1 MYCPN
6 CKTRKEGR
14 FCPDCGTQLIE
25 EIEQSQLSA
34 VNLSLGDANAIS
46 GGVHVTNTTNIVE
59 RTKTDNELL
68 HDNEK
73 KFINQCKR
81 CIEDF
86 VISNEE
92 LMELESLRLDLGI
105 TKERADEL
113 LESIRQLAMKAS
125 IKAQLSGLGKI
136 KAKQFSDA
144 ILKNNKQLLE
154 QMLGSIEALVLSNE
168 NEELRFKYYM
178 VLAGLYPERCIEK
191 YKSAANDEYWL
202 CFWTY
207 IAYVKINKMIE
218 AEKLLCE
225 LEAKYLGYPSENAVL
240 LAAGGVVISQ
250 GLDSIADYLDVI
262 EGDYSPILQRY
273 VDALYVIVDSNNSI
287 EGCDFYLEYIL
298 PVSSQEEVNQRQKEI
313 LRLQAIEDSRA
324 KARADKRMIFNEDC
338 SILLDGP
345 EEGEDI
351 VSYELPLCVKQIGLD
366 VPAEEA
372 NCVFSGCSNLK
383 SVILHENLEI
393 IGTGAFCKST
403 IEELRIPNSVKKI
416 CSYAFQTTKNLKHVE
431 IPLCLMDTTEWFCDS
446 NINSVSLPEGMR
458 EIGSFMFLKTP
469 ELKHIT
475 LPSTITSIGERAF
488 KESAIQEIII
498 PEGVK
503 EIGEEAFCE
512 CNNLMKVKLPSTIT
526 SIGKKVFAKSAIK
539 EIIIPEGVKKIREYA
554 FNKCYNLS
562 SVTLPKS
569 LYEIGNLAFVDC
581 SALKDIY
588 LYGVPKVFERTSFN
602 TRGVNI
608 HLLDNEPSAEYE
620 RFIKLFDDRNSTFY
634 VPNENYS
641 LWKNLF
647 KDIVFTTNEIILIE
661 GTTEI
666 EKGFLSNLKDVER
679 VVIPSTVTSIGEL
692 TFEFS
697 TIGEIIISEGVSE
710 INENAFSCV
719 NVGRLVLPSTIKYI
733 APNAFASSKNAL
745 FADKYRINEVVL
757 SEGITEISDEAF
769 KNANI
774 DRVLLP
780 STLKKI
786 GRSAFKSVGL
796 KEINIPNGVKEIG
809 QFAFMENNI
818 ENLIIP
824 SSVTTINESV
834 FFSNDIKQL
843 TIPEGVSQIERG
855 AFFRNTKLEEV
866 ILPSTIT
873 SLGTNAFALCESLK
887 DVYLYSIPKEICT
900 SSFPDTKG
908 YMYNLH
914 IMSNK
919 NPAEYEYLFKR
930 TFKNARFC
938 VSENLYKKFVDYY
951 KDRYEFIS
959 ESITDI
965 RGEAKTVEEIK
976 KISNEKQEITNK
988 TERSSVDKVETNK
1001 GSQSNII
1008 IDKLWVETDGKKEF
1022 TMSWLWT
1029 ANNMDGH
1036 SLKCCVNIKA
1046 KSGKDLDFKS
1056 ITVNKEFQIK
1066 GQSFQSKTG
1075 ISLSYNEFNIAHNEE
1090 KKIEFNIEIYD
1101 SITQKCVYTSENEE
1115 FNLWYYFNV
1124 FSANIFKLRSGK
1136 KYPPGDL
1143 TQISFI

>member
-14 FCPDCGTQLIE
+14 FCSDCGTQLIE

-125 IKAQLSGLGKI
+125 VKAQLSGLGKI

-168 NEELRFKYYM
+168 NEELRFKYYL

-207 IAYVKINKMIE
+207 IAYVKINKMKE

-250 GLDSIADYLDVI
+250 GIDSIADYLDII

-273 VDALYVIVDSNNSI
+273 VDALYVIVNSNNSI

-313 LRLQAIEDSRA
+313 LRLQAIEDS
-324 KARADKRMIFNEDC
+324 KLQARADKRMIYNEDC
-338 SILLDGP
+338 SILLEDT
-345 EEGEDI
+345 EEGKDI
-351 VSYELPLCVKQIGLD
+351 VSYELPLCVKQIGLES
-366 VPAEEA
+366 VEEA
-372 NCVFSGCSNLK
+372 NRVFSRCSNLK

-393 IGTGAFCKST
+393 LGIGAFCDAT

-416 CSYAFQTTKNLKHVE
+416 CSYAFQGTQNLKHVE
-431 IPLCLMDTTEWFCDS
+431 IPLCLMDTTAWFNCS

-475 LPSTITSIGERAF
+475 LPSTITSIGKQAF
-488 KESAIQEIII
+488 AKSAIQEIII
-498 PEGVK
+498 PEGVN
-503 EIGEEAFCE
+503 EIGEDAFCE

-526 SIGKKVFAKSAIK
+526 SIAERAFGKSAIK
-539 EIIIPEGVKKIREYA
+539 EIIIPEGVKEIEDRA
-554 FNKCYNLS
+554 FALCYNLS
-562 SVTLPKS
+562 SITLPKS
-569 LYEIGNLAFVDC
+569 LFEIKSGAFASCD
-581 SALKDIY
+581 ALKDIY
-588 LYGVPKVFERTSFN
+588 LHGVPKVYGLGIFSQRV
-602 TRGVNI
+602 VNI
-608 HLLDNEPSAEYE
+608 HLLDNEPSAQYE
-620 RFIKLFDDRNSTFY
+620 RFFKLFNYRNSTFY
-634 VPNENYS
+634 VPKENYA
-641 LWKNLF
+641 LWKKLF
-647 KDIVFTTNEIILIE
+647 KDI
-661 GTTEI
+661 
-666 EKGFLSNLKDVER
+666 
-679 VVIPSTVTSIGEL
+679 
-692 TFEFS
+692 
-697 TIGEIIISEGVSE
+697 
-710 INENAFSCV
+710 
-719 NVGRLVLPSTIKYI
+719 
-733 APNAFASSKNAL
+733 
-745 FADKYRINEVVL
+745 
-757 SEGITEISDEAF
+757 
-769 KNANI
+769 
-774 DRVLLP
+774 
-780 STLKKI
+780 
-786 GRSAFKSVGL
+786 
-796 KEINIPNGVKEIG
+796 
-809 QFAFMENNI
+809 
-818 ENLIIP
+818 
-824 SSVTTINESV
+824 
-834 FFSNDIKQL
+834 
-843 TIPEGVSQIERG
+843 
-855 AFFRNTKLEEV
+855 
-866 ILPSTIT
+866 
-873 SLGTNAFALCESLK
+873 
-887 DVYLYSIPKEICT
+887 
-900 SSFPDTKG
+900 
-908 YMYNLH
+908 
-914 IMSNK
+914 
-919 NPAEYEYLFKR
+919 
-930 TFKNARFC
+930 
-938 VSENLYKKFVDYY
+938 
-951 KDRYEFIS
+951 EFIS

-965 RGEAKTVEEIK
+965 RGGAKTVEEIK
-976 KISNEKQEITNK
+976 KRSNEKQEITNK
-988 TERSSVDKVETNK
+988 TEKSSVDKVQTTK

-1101 SITQKCVYTSENEE
+1101 CITQKCVYTSENEN
-1115 FNLWYYFNV
+1115 FNLWFYFNV

-1136 KYPPGDL
+1136 KYPSGDL

>member
-25 EIEQSQLSA
+25 EIEQSQLNA

-262 EGDYSPILQRY
+262 EGDYSPLLQRY

-338 SILLDGP
+338 SILLGVT
-345 EEGEDI
+345 EEGKDI
-351 VSYELPLCVKQIGLD
+351 VSYELPLCVKQIGELEVD
-366 VPAEEA
+366 EIRLKDYTS
-372 NCVFSGCSNLK
+372 VFEPCSKLEK
-383 SVILHENLEI
+383 VILSDNLEI
-393 IGTGAFCKST
+393 IGRYAFYGCRA
-403 IEELRIPNSVKKI
+403 EELQIPNSVKRI
-416 CSYAFQTTKNLKHVE
+416 CSWAFQCTKNLKHIE
-431 IPLCLMDTTEWFCDS
+431 MPLCSMDTEGCFS
-446 NINSVSLPEGMR
+446 NSGISSISLPEGM
-458 EIGSFMFLKTP
+458 ETIGKYMFDSTK

-475 LPSTITSIGERAF
+475 LPSTITSIGYGAFALSAIQEIIIPEGVKEIEDRAF
-488 KESAIQEIII
+488 RGCNNLMQVKLPSTITSIGARAFGESAIKEIIIPEGVKEIGEVAFFACSNLMKVKLPSTITSIGKKVFAKSAIQEIII

-526 SIGKKVFAKSAIK
+526 SIGKNAFALSAIQ
-539 EIIIPEGVKKIREYA
+539 EIIIPEGVKEIGEGA
-554 FNKCYNLS
+554 FFKCCNLMQVKLPSTITSIGKQAFTESAIQEIIIPEGVKEIGEAAFFACSNLMQVKLPSTITSIGKAAFMAAAIQEIIIPEGVKEIGVGAFTKSAIQEIIIHEGVKEIEDKAFALCYNLS
-562 SVTLPKS
+562 SITLPKS
-569 LYEIGNLAFVDC
+569 LFEIKSYAFASCD
-581 SALKDIY
+581 ALKDIY
-588 LYGVPKVFERTSFN
+588 LYGVPKVYGQGIFSQRV
-602 TRGVNI
+602 VNI
-608 HLLDNEPSAEYE
+608 HLLDNEPSAQYE
-620 RFIKLFDDRNSTFY
+620 RFFKLFNYRNSTFY
-634 VPNENYS
+634 VPNENYA
-641 LWKNLF
+641 LWKKLF
-647 KDIVFTTNEIILIE
+647 KDI
-661 GTTEI
+661 
-666 EKGFLSNLKDVER
+666 
-679 VVIPSTVTSIGEL
+679 
-692 TFEFS
+692 
-697 TIGEIIISEGVSE
+697 
-710 INENAFSCV
+710 
-719 NVGRLVLPSTIKYI
+719 
-733 APNAFASSKNAL
+733 
-745 FADKYRINEVVL
+745 
-757 SEGITEISDEAF
+757 
-769 KNANI
+769 
-774 DRVLLP
+774 
-780 STLKKI
+780 
-786 GRSAFKSVGL
+786 
-796 KEINIPNGVKEIG
+796 
-809 QFAFMENNI
+809 
-818 ENLIIP
+818 
-824 SSVTTINESV
+824 
-834 FFSNDIKQL
+834 
-843 TIPEGVSQIERG
+843 
-855 AFFRNTKLEEV
+855 
-866 ILPSTIT
+866 
-873 SLGTNAFALCESLK
+873 
-887 DVYLYSIPKEICT
+887 
-900 SSFPDTKG
+900 
-908 YMYNLH
+908 
-914 IMSNK
+914 
-919 NPAEYEYLFKR
+919 
-930 TFKNARFC
+930 
-938 VSENLYKKFVDYY
+938 
-951 KDRYEFIS
+951 EFIS

-988 TERSSVDKVETNK
+988 TERSSVDKVQTTK

-1075 ISLSYNEFNIAHNEE
+1075 ISLSYNEFNIAHDEE

-1101 SITQKCVYTSENEE
+1101 STTQKCVYTSDNEE
-1115 FNLWYYFNV
+1115 FNIWYYFNV

>member
-144 ILKNNKQLLE
+144 IIKNNKPLLE

-168 NEELRFKYYM
+168 NEELRFKYYL

-207 IAYVKINKMIE
+207 IAYVKINKMKE

-393 IGTGAFCKST
+393 IGTGAFCKAT

-416 CSYAFQTTKNLKHVE
+416 CSYAFQSTKNLKHVE
-431 IPLCLMDTTEWFCDS
+431 IPLCLMDTTEWFRDS
-446 NINSVSLPEGMR
+446 NINSVSLPEGM
-458 EIGSFMFLKTP
+458 ETIGKYMFDGTK

-475 LPSTITSIGERAF
+475 LPPTITSIGYGAF
-488 KESAIQEIII
+488 LGSAIQDIII

-503 EIGEEAFCE
+503 EIGEQAFCE

-526 SIGKKVFAKSAIK
+526 SIGKNAFALSAIQ
-539 EIIIPEGVKKIREYA
+539 EIIIPEGVKEIGEGA
-554 FNKCYNLS
+554 FLGCSNLMQVKLPSTITSIGKKVFAKSAIQEIIIPEGVKEIDDRAFALCYNLS
-562 SVTLPKS
+562 LITLPKS
-569 LYEIGNLAFVDC
+569 LFEIKSGAFASCD
-581 SALKDIY
+581 ALKDIY
-588 LYGVPKVFERTSFN
+588 LHGVPKVYGQGIFSQRV
-602 TRGVNI
+602 VNI
-608 HLLDNEPSAEYE
+608 HLLDNEPSAQYE
-620 RFIKLFDDRNSTFY
+620 RFFKLFNYRNSTFY
-634 VPNENYS
+634 VPKENYA
-641 LWKNLF
+641 LWKKIF
-647 KDIVFTTNEIILIE
+647 KDI
-661 GTTEI
+661 
-666 EKGFLSNLKDVER
+666 
-679 VVIPSTVTSIGEL
+679 
-692 TFEFS
+692 
-697 TIGEIIISEGVSE
+697 
-710 INENAFSCV
+710 
-719 NVGRLVLPSTIKYI
+719 
-733 APNAFASSKNAL
+733 
-745 FADKYRINEVVL
+745 
-757 SEGITEISDEAF
+757 
-769 KNANI
+769 
-774 DRVLLP
+774 
-780 STLKKI
+780 
-786 GRSAFKSVGL
+786 
-796 KEINIPNGVKEIG
+796 
-809 QFAFMENNI
+809 
-818 ENLIIP
+818 
-824 SSVTTINESV
+824 
-834 FFSNDIKQL
+834 
-843 TIPEGVSQIERG
+843 
-855 AFFRNTKLEEV
+855 
-866 ILPSTIT
+866 
-873 SLGTNAFALCESLK
+873 
-887 DVYLYSIPKEICT
+887 
-900 SSFPDTKG
+900 
-908 YMYNLH
+908 
-914 IMSNK
+914 
-919 NPAEYEYLFKR
+919 
-930 TFKNARFC
+930 
-938 VSENLYKKFVDYY
+938 
-951 KDRYEFIS
+951 EFIS

-965 RGEAKTVEEIK
+965 RGGAKTVEEIK

-988 TERSSVDKVETNK
+988 TERSSVDKVQTTK

-1036 SLKCCVNIKA
+1036 SLKCRVNIKA

-1101 SITQKCVYTSENEE
+1101 SITQKCVYTSENED
-1115 FNLWYYFNV
+1115 FNLWYYFNI

>member
-14 FCPDCGTQLIE
+14 FCQVCGTQLIE

-46 GGVHVTNTTNIVE
+46 GGVHVTNTTTIVE

-125 IKAQLSGLGKI
+125 MKAQLSGVGKI
-136 KAKQFSDA
+136 KSKQFSDA

-168 NEELRFKYYM
+168 NEELRFKYYL

-207 IAYVKINKMIE
+207 IAYVKINKMKE

-250 GLDSIADYLDVI
+250 GIDSIADYLDII

-298 PVSSQEEVNQRQKEI
+298 PVSTQEEVNQRQKEI
-313 LRLQAIEDSRA
+313 MRLQAIEDS
-324 KARADKRMIFNEDC
+324 KLQARADKRMIFNEDY
-338 SILLDGP
+338 SILLGVT
-345 EEGEDI
+345 EEGKDI
-351 VSYELPLCVKQIGLD
+351 VSYELPLCVKQIGELEVD
-366 VPAEEA
+366 EIRLKDYTS
-372 NCVFSGCSNLK
+372 VFEPCSKLEK
-383 SVILHENLEI
+383 VILSDNLEI
-393 IGTGAFCKST
+393 IGKFAFYGCNV
-403 IEELRIPNSVKKI
+403 EELQIPNSVKRI
-416 CSYAFQTTKNLKHVE
+416 CSWAFQCTENLKHIE
-431 IPLCLMDTTEWFCDS
+431 IPLCSMDTEGCFS
-446 NINSVSLPEGMR
+446 NSAISSISLPEGM
-458 EIGSFMFLKTP
+458 ETIGKYMFDATK

-475 LPSTITSIGERAF
+475 LPSTITSIGYGAFAGSAIQDIIIPEGVKEIGERAF
-488 KESAIQEIII
+488 KDSAIQEIIIPEGVKEIGENAFRECNNLMQVKLPSTITSIGKQVFAKSAIQEIII

-526 SIGKKVFAKSAIK
+526 SIGKHAFALSAIQ
-539 EIIIPEGVKKIREYA
+539 EIIIPEGVKEIGDGA
-554 FNKCYNLS
+554 FLGCSNLMQVKLPSTITSIGKKVFAKSAIQEIIIPEGVKQIEDKAFALCYNLS
-562 SVTLPKS
+562 SITLPKS
-569 LYEIGNLAFVDC
+569 LFEIKSYAFASCD
-581 SALKDIY
+581 ALKDIY
-588 LYGVPKVFERTSFN
+588 LHGVPKVYGLGIFSQRI
-602 TRGVNI
+602 VNI
-608 HLLDNEPSAEYE
+608 HLLDNEPSAQYE
-620 RFIKLFDDRNSTFY
+620 RFFKLFNYRNSTFY
-634 VPNENYS
+634 VPKENYA
-641 LWKNLF
+641 LWKKLF
-647 KDIVFTTNEIILIE
+647 KDI
-661 GTTEI
+661 
-666 EKGFLSNLKDVER
+666 
-679 VVIPSTVTSIGEL
+679 
-692 TFEFS
+692 
-697 TIGEIIISEGVSE
+697 
-710 INENAFSCV
+710 
-719 NVGRLVLPSTIKYI
+719 
-733 APNAFASSKNAL
+733 
-745 FADKYRINEVVL
+745 
-757 SEGITEISDEAF
+757 
-769 KNANI
+769 
-774 DRVLLP
+774 
-780 STLKKI
+780 
-786 GRSAFKSVGL
+786 
-796 KEINIPNGVKEIG
+796 
-809 QFAFMENNI
+809 
-818 ENLIIP
+818 
-824 SSVTTINESV
+824 
-834 FFSNDIKQL
+834 
-843 TIPEGVSQIERG
+843 
-855 AFFRNTKLEEV
+855 
-866 ILPSTIT
+866 
-873 SLGTNAFALCESLK
+873 
-887 DVYLYSIPKEICT
+887 
-900 SSFPDTKG
+900 
-908 YMYNLH
+908 
-914 IMSNK
+914 
-919 NPAEYEYLFKR
+919 
-930 TFKNARFC
+930 
-938 VSENLYKKFVDYY
+938 
-951 KDRYEFIS
+951 EFIS

-965 RGEAKTVEEIK
+965 RGGAKTVEEIK
-976 KISNEKQEITNK
+976 KRSNEKQERTNK
-988 TERSSVDKVETNK
+988 TEKSSVDKVQTTQ

-1101 SITQKCVYTSENEE
+1101 CITQKCVYTSKNEN
-1115 FNLWYYFNV
+1115 FNLWFYFNV

-1136 KYPPGDL
+1136 KYPSGDL

>member
-250 GLDSIADYLDVI
+250 GVDSIADYLDII

-273 VDALYVIVDSNNSI
+273 VDALYVIVDSNNPI

-313 LRLQAIEDSRA
+313 QRLQAIEDSRA

-338 SILLDGP
+338 SILLEDT
-345 EEGEDI
+345 EEGKDI

-366 VPAEEA
+366 VPVEEA
-372 NCVFSGCSNLK
+372 NDVFSRCSNLK
-383 SVILHENLEI
+383 SVILSENLEI
-393 IGTGAFCKST
+393 LGTGAFCKAT

-416 CSYAFQTTKNLKHVE
+416 CSYAFQSTKNLKHVE
-431 IPLCLMDTTEWFCDS
+431 IPLCLMDTTAWFNCS

-458 EIGSFMFLKTP
+458 EIGCAMFLETP

-488 KESAIQEIII
+488 EESAIQEIII

-503 EIGEEAFCE
+503 EIGE
-512 CNNLMKVKLPSTIT
+512 
-526 SIGKKVFAKSAIK
+526 
-539 EIIIPEGVKKIREYA
+539 YA
-554 FNKCYNLS
+554 FNKCHNLS
-562 SVTLPKS
+562 SITLPKS
-569 LYEIGNLAFVDC
+569 LYKIGILAFVNC
-581 SALKDIY
+581 NALKDVY

-602 TRGVNI
+602 TRGVNL
-608 HLLDNEPSAEYE
+608 HLLDIEPSSEHE
-620 RFIKLFDDRNSTFY
+620 SFLKLFKSFRSTFY
-634 VPNENYS
+634 VSRDNYS

-647 KDIVFTTNEIILIE
+647 NDMDFQVEPTSTDKDNTSNEIIIPE
-661 GTTEI
+661 GITVI
-666 EKGFLSNLKDVER
+666 KEKFFKNLKDIER
-679 VVIPSTVTSIGEL
+679 LVIPSTVTCIDRFAFDDSN
-692 TFEFS
+692 
-697 TIGEIIISEGVSE
+697 IGEIIISEGVTE
-710 INENAFSCV
+710 IKAYAFSGV
-719 NVGRLVLPSTIKYI
+719 NVGRVVIPASIKNI
-733 APNAFASSKNAL
+733 EPKAFASH
-745 FADKYRINEVVL
+745 INLLCLAEYKIKEVVF
-757 SEGITEISDEAF
+757 SEGINEINPGLFED
-769 KNANI
+769 ANVE
-774 DRVLLP
+774 RVILP
-780 STLKKI
+780 STLGKIVDDTFKDAGIKEIVIPSGVTEIGRNAFINGKIEKLVIPDTVEIINESAFNYNNIKELTISEGVKKI
-786 GRSAFKSVGL
+786 GLA
-796 KEINIPNGVKEIG
+796 
-809 QFAFMENNI
+809 
-818 ENLIIP
+818 
-824 SSVTTINESV
+824 
-834 FFSNDIKQL
+834 
-843 TIPEGVSQIERG
+843 
-855 AFFRNTKLEEV
+855 AFFGNTNLEQV
-866 ILPSTIT
+866 VLPSTIT
-873 SLGTNAFALCESLK
+873 SLGTNAFGICKSLK
-887 DVYLYSIPKEICT
+887 DVYLYSIPEEICT
-900 SSFPDTKG
+900 SSFPDERDFR
-908 YMYNLH
+908 YNLH

-919 NPAEYEYLFKR
+919 KPAEYEYLFKR

-938 VSENLYKKFVDYY
+938 VSANLYKKFVDYY

-965 RGEAKTVEEIK
+965 RGGAKTVEEIK

-988 TERSSVDKVETNK
+988 TEKSSVDKVQTTK

-1036 SLKCCVNIKA
+1036 SLKCRVNIKA

-1075 ISLSYNEFNIAHNEE
+1075 ISLSYHEFNIAHDEE

-1101 SITQKCVYTSENEE
+1101 CITQKCLYTSENEN

-1124 FSANIFKLRSGK
+1124 FSANIFKLRSRE

>member
-144 ILKNNKQLLE
+144 IIKNNKPLLE

-168 NEELRFKYYM
+168 NEELRFKYYL

-250 GLDSIADYLDVI
+250 GVDSIADYLDVI

-313 LRLQAIEDSRA
+313 LRLQAVEDSRA

-393 IGTGAFCKST
+393 IGTGAFCKAT

-503 EIGEEAFCE
+503 EIGEVAFFACS
-512 CNNLMKVKLPSTIT
+512 NLMKVKLPSTIT
-526 SIGKKVFAKSAIK
+526 SIGKKVFAKSAIQEIIIPEGVKEIGEEAFCECNNLMKVMLPSTITSIGKKSFALSAIK
-539 EIIIPEGVKKIREYA
+539 EIIIPEGVKEIEDKA
-554 FNKCYNLS
+554 FALCYNLS
-562 SVTLPKS
+562 SITLPKS
-569 LYEIGNLAFVDC
+569 LFEIKSYAFASCDV
-581 SALKDIY
+581 LKDIY
-588 LYGVPKVFERTSFN
+588 LHGVPKVYGLGIFSQRI
-602 TRGVNI
+602 VNI
-608 HLLDNEPSAEYE
+608 HLLDNEPSAQYE
-620 RFIKLFDDRNSTFY
+620 RFFKLFNYRNSTFY
-634 VPNENYS
+634 VPNENYA
-641 LWKNLF
+641 LWKKLF
-647 KDIVFTTNEIILIE
+647 KDI
-661 GTTEI
+661 
-666 EKGFLSNLKDVER
+666 
-679 VVIPSTVTSIGEL
+679 
-692 TFEFS
+692 
-697 TIGEIIISEGVSE
+697 
-710 INENAFSCV
+710 
-719 NVGRLVLPSTIKYI
+719 
-733 APNAFASSKNAL
+733 
-745 FADKYRINEVVL
+745 
-757 SEGITEISDEAF
+757 
-769 KNANI
+769 
-774 DRVLLP
+774 
-780 STLKKI
+780 
-786 GRSAFKSVGL
+786 
-796 KEINIPNGVKEIG
+796 
-809 QFAFMENNI
+809 
-818 ENLIIP
+818 
-824 SSVTTINESV
+824 
-834 FFSNDIKQL
+834 
-843 TIPEGVSQIERG
+843 
-855 AFFRNTKLEEV
+855 
-866 ILPSTIT
+866 
-873 SLGTNAFALCESLK
+873 
-887 DVYLYSIPKEICT
+887 
-900 SSFPDTKG
+900 
-908 YMYNLH
+908 
-914 IMSNK
+914 
-919 NPAEYEYLFKR
+919 
-930 TFKNARFC
+930 
-938 VSENLYKKFVDYY
+938 
-951 KDRYEFIS
+951 EFIS

-965 RGEAKTVEEIK
+965 RGGAKTVEEIK

-988 TERSSVDKVETNK
+988 TERSSVDKVQTNK

-1075 ISLSYNEFNIAHNEE
+1075 ISLSYNEFNIAHDEE

-1101 SITQKCVYTSENEE
+1101 CITQKCVYTSKNEE
-1115 FNLWYYFNV
+1115 FNLWYYFNI
-1124 FSANIFKLRSGK
+1124 FSTNIFKLRSGK

>member
-250 GLDSIADYLDVI
+250 GLDSIADYLDII

-393 IGTGAFCKST
+393 IGTGAFCKAT

-475 LPSTITSIGERAF
+475 LPSTITSIGKRAF
-488 KESAIQEIII
+488 MESAIQEIIIPEGVKEIGEAAFAECHNLMKVKLPSTITSIGKKAFVKSAIQEIII

-512 CNNLMKVKLPSTIT
+512 CNNLMQVKLPSTITSIGKKAFAKSAIQEIIIPEGVKEIGEEAFRECNNLMKVKLPSTIT
-526 SIGKKVFAKSAIK
+526 SIGKKSFALSAIK
-539 EIIIPEGVKKIREYA
+539 EIIIPEGVKEIEDKA
-554 FNKCYNLS
+554 FALCYNLS
-562 SVTLPKS
+562 SITLPKS
-569 LYEIGNLAFVDC
+569 LFEIKSYAFASCDV
-581 SALKDIY
+581 LKDIY
-588 LYGVPKVFERTSFN
+588 LHGVPKVYGLGIFSQRI
-602 TRGVNI
+602 VNI
-608 HLLDNEPSAEYE
+608 HLLDNEPSAQYE
-620 RFIKLFDDRNSTFY
+620 RFFKLFNYRNSTFY
-634 VPNENYS
+634 VPNENYAF
-641 LWKNLF
+641 WKKLF
-647 KDIVFTTNEIILIE
+647 KDI
-661 GTTEI
+661 
-666 EKGFLSNLKDVER
+666 
-679 VVIPSTVTSIGEL
+679 
-692 TFEFS
+692 
-697 TIGEIIISEGVSE
+697 
-710 INENAFSCV
+710 
-719 NVGRLVLPSTIKYI
+719 
-733 APNAFASSKNAL
+733 
-745 FADKYRINEVVL
+745 
-757 SEGITEISDEAF
+757 
-769 KNANI
+769 
-774 DRVLLP
+774 
-780 STLKKI
+780 
-786 GRSAFKSVGL
+786 
-796 KEINIPNGVKEIG
+796 
-809 QFAFMENNI
+809 
-818 ENLIIP
+818 
-824 SSVTTINESV
+824 
-834 FFSNDIKQL
+834 
-843 TIPEGVSQIERG
+843 
-855 AFFRNTKLEEV
+855 
-866 ILPSTIT
+866 
-873 SLGTNAFALCESLK
+873 
-887 DVYLYSIPKEICT
+887 
-900 SSFPDTKG
+900 
-908 YMYNLH
+908 
-914 IMSNK
+914 
-919 NPAEYEYLFKR
+919 
-930 TFKNARFC
+930 
-938 VSENLYKKFVDYY
+938 
-951 KDRYEFIS
+951 EFIS

-988 TERSSVDKVETNK
+988 TERSSVDKVQTNK

>member
-144 ILKNNKQLLE
+144 IIKNNKPLLE

-168 NEELRFKYYM
+168 NEELRFKYYL

-250 GLDSIADYLDVI
+250 GVDSIADYLDVI

-313 LRLQAIEDSRA
+313 LRLQAVEDSRA

-393 IGTGAFCKST
+393 IGTGAFCKAT

-503 EIGEEAFCE
+503 EIGEEAFCV
-512 CNNLMKVKLPSTIT
+512 CNNLMKVKLPSTITSIGARAFKDSAIQEIIIPEGVKEIGEVAFFACSNLMKVKLPSTIT
-526 SIGKKVFAKSAIK
+526 SIGKKVFAKSAIQEIIIPEGVKEIGEEAFCECNNLMKVMLPSTITSIGKKSFALSAIK
-539 EIIIPEGVKKIREYA
+539 EIIIPEGVKEIEDKA
-554 FNKCYNLS
+554 FALCYNLS
-562 SVTLPKS
+562 SITLPKS
-569 LYEIGNLAFVDC
+569 LFEIKSYAFASCDV
-581 SALKDIY
+581 LKDIY
-588 LYGVPKVFERTSFN
+588 LHGVPKVYGLGIFSQRI
-602 TRGVNI
+602 VNI
-608 HLLDNEPSAEYE
+608 HLLDNEPSAQYE
-620 RFIKLFDDRNSTFY
+620 RFFKLFNYRNSTFY
-634 VPNENYS
+634 VPNENYA
-641 LWKNLF
+641 LWKKLF
-647 KDIVFTTNEIILIE
+647 KDI
-661 GTTEI
+661 
-666 EKGFLSNLKDVER
+666 
-679 VVIPSTVTSIGEL
+679 
-692 TFEFS
+692 
-697 TIGEIIISEGVSE
+697 
-710 INENAFSCV
+710 
-719 NVGRLVLPSTIKYI
+719 
-733 APNAFASSKNAL
+733 
-745 FADKYRINEVVL
+745 
-757 SEGITEISDEAF
+757 
-769 KNANI
+769 
-774 DRVLLP
+774 
-780 STLKKI
+780 
-786 GRSAFKSVGL
+786 
-796 KEINIPNGVKEIG
+796 
-809 QFAFMENNI
+809 
-818 ENLIIP
+818 
-824 SSVTTINESV
+824 
-834 FFSNDIKQL
+834 
-843 TIPEGVSQIERG
+843 
-855 AFFRNTKLEEV
+855 
-866 ILPSTIT
+866 
-873 SLGTNAFALCESLK
+873 
-887 DVYLYSIPKEICT
+887 
-900 SSFPDTKG
+900 
-908 YMYNLH
+908 
-914 IMSNK
+914 
-919 NPAEYEYLFKR
+919 
-930 TFKNARFC
+930 
-938 VSENLYKKFVDYY
+938 
-951 KDRYEFIS
+951 EFIS

-965 RGEAKTVEEIK
+965 RGGAKTVEEIK

-988 TERSSVDKVETNK
+988 TERSSVDKVQTNK

-1075 ISLSYNEFNIAHNEE
+1075 ISLSYNEFNIAHDEE

-1101 SITQKCVYTSENEE
+1101 CITQKCVYTSKNEE
-1115 FNLWYYFNV
+1115 FNLWYYFNI
-1124 FSANIFKLRSGK
+1124 FSTNIFKLRSGK

>member
-144 ILKNNKQLLE
+144 IIKNNKPLLE

-168 NEELRFKYYM
+168 NEELRFKYYL

-250 GLDSIADYLDVI
+250 GVDSIADYLDVI

-313 LRLQAIEDSRA
+313 LRLQAVEDSRA

-393 IGTGAFCKST
+393 IGTGAFCKAT

-503 EIGEEAFCE
+503 EIGEEAFCV
-512 CNNLMKVKLPSTIT
+512 CNNLMKVKLPSTITSIGARAFKDSAIQEIIIPEGVKEIGEVAFFACSNLMKVKLPSTIT
-526 SIGKKVFAKSAIK
+526 SIGKKVFAKSAIQ
-539 EIIIPEGVKKIREYA
+539 EIIIPEGVKEIEDKA
-554 FNKCYNLS
+554 FALCYNLS
-562 SVTLPKS
+562 SITLPKS
-569 LYEIGNLAFVDC
+569 LFEIKSYAFASCDV
-581 SALKDIY
+581 LKDIY
-588 LYGVPKVFERTSFN
+588 LHGVPKVYGLGIFSQRI
-602 TRGVNI
+602 VNI
-608 HLLDNEPSAEYE
+608 HLLDNEPSAQYE
-620 RFIKLFDDRNSTFY
+620 RFFKLFNYRNSTFY
-634 VPNENYS
+634 VPNENYA
-641 LWKNLF
+641 LWKKLF
-647 KDIVFTTNEIILIE
+647 KDI
-661 GTTEI
+661 
-666 EKGFLSNLKDVER
+666 
-679 VVIPSTVTSIGEL
+679 
-692 TFEFS
+692 
-697 TIGEIIISEGVSE
+697 
-710 INENAFSCV
+710 
-719 NVGRLVLPSTIKYI
+719 
-733 APNAFASSKNAL
+733 
-745 FADKYRINEVVL
+745 
-757 SEGITEISDEAF
+757 
-769 KNANI
+769 
-774 DRVLLP
+774 
-780 STLKKI
+780 
-786 GRSAFKSVGL
+786 
-796 KEINIPNGVKEIG
+796 
-809 QFAFMENNI
+809 
-818 ENLIIP
+818 
-824 SSVTTINESV
+824 
-834 FFSNDIKQL
+834 
-843 TIPEGVSQIERG
+843 
-855 AFFRNTKLEEV
+855 
-866 ILPSTIT
+866 
-873 SLGTNAFALCESLK
+873 
-887 DVYLYSIPKEICT
+887 
-900 SSFPDTKG
+900 
-908 YMYNLH
+908 
-914 IMSNK
+914 
-919 NPAEYEYLFKR
+919 
-930 TFKNARFC
+930 
-938 VSENLYKKFVDYY
+938 
-951 KDRYEFIS
+951 EFIS

-965 RGEAKTVEEIK
+965 RGGAKTVEEIK

-988 TERSSVDKVETNK
+988 TERSSVDKVQTNK

-1075 ISLSYNEFNIAHNEE
+1075 ISLSYNEFNIAHDEE

-1101 SITQKCVYTSENEE
+1101 CITQKCVYTSKNEE
-1115 FNLWYYFNV
+1115 FNLWYYFNI
-1124 FSANIFKLRSGK
+1124 FSTNIFKLRSGK

>member
-262 EGDYSPILQRY
+262 EGDYSPLLQRY

-393 IGTGAFCKST
+393 IGTGAFCKAT

-526 SIGKKVFAKSAIK
+526 SIGKNAFALSAIQ
-539 EIIIPEGVKKIREYA
+539 EIIIPEGVKEIGEGA
-554 FNKCYNLS
+554 FFKCCNLMQVKLPSTITSIGKQAFTESAIQEIIIPEGVKEIGEAAFFACSNLMQVKLPSTITSIGKAAFMAAAIQEIIIPEGVKEIGVGAFTKSAIQEIIIHEGVKEIEDKAFALCYNLS
-562 SVTLPKS
+562 SITLPKS
-569 LYEIGNLAFVDC
+569 LFEIKSYAFASCD
-581 SALKDIY
+581 ALKDIY
-588 LYGVPKVFERTSFN
+588 LYGVPKVYGQGIFSQRV
-602 TRGVNI
+602 VNI
-608 HLLDNEPSAEYE
+608 HLLDNEPSAQYE
-620 RFIKLFDDRNSTFY
+620 RFFKLFNYRNSTFY
-634 VPNENYS
+634 VPNENYA
-641 LWKNLF
+641 LWKKLF
-647 KDIVFTTNEIILIE
+647 KDI
-661 GTTEI
+661 
-666 EKGFLSNLKDVER
+666 
-679 VVIPSTVTSIGEL
+679 
-692 TFEFS
+692 
-697 TIGEIIISEGVSE
+697 
-710 INENAFSCV
+710 
-719 NVGRLVLPSTIKYI
+719 
-733 APNAFASSKNAL
+733 
-745 FADKYRINEVVL
+745 
-757 SEGITEISDEAF
+757 
-769 KNANI
+769 
-774 DRVLLP
+774 
-780 STLKKI
+780 
-786 GRSAFKSVGL
+786 
-796 KEINIPNGVKEIG
+796 
-809 QFAFMENNI
+809 
-818 ENLIIP
+818 
-824 SSVTTINESV
+824 
-834 FFSNDIKQL
+834 
-843 TIPEGVSQIERG
+843 
-855 AFFRNTKLEEV
+855 
-866 ILPSTIT
+866 
-873 SLGTNAFALCESLK
+873 
-887 DVYLYSIPKEICT
+887 
-900 SSFPDTKG
+900 
-908 YMYNLH
+908 
-914 IMSNK
+914 
-919 NPAEYEYLFKR
+919 
-930 TFKNARFC
+930 
-938 VSENLYKKFVDYY
+938 
-951 KDRYEFIS
+951 EFIS

-988 TERSSVDKVETNK
+988 TERSSVDKVQTTK

-1075 ISLSYNEFNIAHNEE
+1075 ISLSYNEFNIAHDEE

-1101 SITQKCVYTSENEE
+1101 STTQKCVYTSDNEE
-1115 FNLWYYFNV
+1115 FNIWYYFNV